1 MDVCNECKRYI
12 KIVDFRK
19 GEQRA
24 DLDIED
30 IATLHLDM
38 LANDEGYD

>member
-1 MDVCNECKRYI
+1 MI
-12 KIVDFRK
+12 DFRNTK
-19 GEQRA
+19 EKA
-24 DLDIED
+24 DLDVED

>member
-1 MDVCNECKRYI
+1 M
-12 KIVDFRK
+12 VDFRETK
-19 GEQRA
+19 QDA

-38 LANDEGYD
+38 LANEEGYN

>member
-1 MDVCNECKRYI
+1 MSTAILPCEPLLTASEK
-12 KIVDFRK
+12 
-19 GEQRA
+19 A
-24 DLDIED
+24 DLDVED